1 MATKNDSNKTETEDE
16 SEYELDYGL
25 DSDFEFDS
33 NYNIVEKEIG
43 IVFNNAYGGFDLP
56 TNIKKSLVEKGV
68 PIKEEHINDRSS
80 DPLYYIRDNKIFADY
95 IEKYNIFNLEV
106 EYIPIKMHRE
116 GYWDIREYDGLET
129 VRLDHE
135 NFEKHNQFKK
145 EIQNLKDQQN
155 ELINNLGKIILDE
168 TISAEKKIEN
178 MKMLFPINEDATI
191 DKILSNFKFLPGN
204 NIYNDAKKSFENKK
218 SL

>member
-1 MATKNDSNKTETEDE
+1 MATVNEINKTETENE

-33 NYNIVEKEIG
+33 NYNMVEKEIG

-116 GYWDIREYDGLET
+116 GYWDIREYDGLER
-129 VRLDHE
+129 VRLDYE
-135 NFEKHNQFKK
+135 NFEKHNKFKK

-155 ELINNLGKIILDE
+155 ELINNFGKIILDE
-168 TISAEKKIEN
+168 TISADKKIEN

-191 DKILSNFKFLPGN
+191 DKILNNFKFLQF
-204 NIYNDAKKSFENKK
+204 I
-218 SL
+218 